1 MNLTPSMK
9 GSFFAG
15 IGLWLLLWAALWKAD
30 KIAELGGIRRWINS
44 EQFFRWIRQ
53 HKSASL
59 IGTEFCNYAHTGTDP
74 LGVTFALGGTLTNFI
89 VIYILLPML
98 ARAKR
103 GSKTIDLKL

>member
-15 IGLWLLLWAALWKAD
+15 MGLWVLLWATLFKAD
-30 KIAELGGIRRWINS
+30 ELAEFGGMRRWINS
-44 EQFFRWIRQ
+44 DRCFQWIRQ

-89 VIYILLPML
+89 VIYILLPVL
-98 ARAKR
+98 ARAKH
-103 GSKTIDLKL
+103 GSTTIDLKL